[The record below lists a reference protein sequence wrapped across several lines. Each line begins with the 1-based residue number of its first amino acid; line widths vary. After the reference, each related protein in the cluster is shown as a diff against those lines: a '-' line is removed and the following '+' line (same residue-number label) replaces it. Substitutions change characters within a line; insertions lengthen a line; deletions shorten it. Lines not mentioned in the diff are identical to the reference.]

1 VSDIEVRARN
11 AAALKDNPLLQEI
24 LDKLKSQAVEAWI
37 GTAAIDGERA
47 RELAWITYKNAQRIE
62 AIIQGAIDDQ
72 RVAASRAT
80 APLR

>member
-24 LDKLKSQAVEAWI
+24 LAQVKAEAVNTWVATPAQ
-37 GTAAIDGERA
+37 GGEPA
-47 RELAWITYKNAQRIE
+47 REFAWMLYKAVGRIE
-62 AIIQGAIDDQ
+62 GVIQGAIDDG
-72 RVAASRAT
+72 VIAAARAI